1 MHTTF
6 FVGLLSLPLL
16 LLIGCSAPCNGH
28 IESNVLYFKEAP
40 AHQGQLVYANVLNKP
55 DLGVQQTLMRED
67 KEYGT
72 FPHVIII
79 ADPQMKLKGRRTV
92 CFDEFTAQAKPTDID
107 LREENIP
114 RIKIT
119 K

>member
-1 MHTTF
+1 MRATF
-6 FVGLLSLPLL
+6 FIGLFSLLLLSLTS
-16 LLIGCSAPCNGH
+16 CSDPCTGH

-40 AHQGQLVYANVLNKP
+40 DHQGQLVYANVLNKP

-92 CFDEFTAQAKPTDID
+92 CFDEFTAQAKPADID